1 MRLNSLLPGL
11 RASELTFAQ
20 LAMEG
25 SSDSTFLKD
34 CGDEPSEKAQS
45 FPEEILASHYL
56 WDKKW
61 VLLSVTV
68 SGPQFVVSNGKGKEK
83 PLA

>member
-1 MRLNSLLPGL
+1 
-11 RASELTFAQ
+11 
-20 LAMEG
+20 MEG